1 MSATKPLPPNG
12 PLRHSTEAT
21 HGSRDNGTDQRQGP
35 EQRTERLRKR
45 RLLLVGSAAPVIL
58 VLGIAAKL
66 LSLGVLGSQ
75 AATAFDA
82 RDARAAAGA
91 AGWLQPLN
99 VPEPHKAPFAAGD
112 AEVLGGN
119 FDAARQRFAEALDL
133 VPGAAAGSADACV
146 IRVNLVLATE
156 RLGDDKLRRKDPAS
170 AAALFSD
177 ALAVVEAAPEGCF
190 TGPSD
195 TRDGSVGER
204 LDEANG
210 RLAGKLEAA
219 GKDGDAAQQPAED
232 AGPAEE
238 EADSPQQSQLEQ
250 LEESARQSQRERNTG
265 REREDYLNDTG
276 YNQGPDR
283 PW

>member
-1 MSATKPLPPNG
+1 MTATKPLPPRG
-12 PLRHSTEAT
+12 PQGHTAETA
-21 HGSRDNGTDQRQGP
+21 HGSRANGKDQHQGP
-35 EQRTERLRKR
+35 QQSLRRLRKR
-45 RLLLVGSAAPVIL
+45 RLLLVGSAVPVIL

-66 LSLGVLGSQ
+66 LSLGVFGGQ
-75 AATAFDA
+75 AAAAFDA
-82 RDARAAAGA
+82 KDARAARAAAG
-91 AGWLQPLN
+91 WLLPLN
-99 VPEPHKAPFAAGD
+99 IPEPHKAPFAAGD
-112 AEVLGGN
+112 AEVLGAN

-156 RLGDDKLRRKDPAS
+156 RLGDDKLRAEDPAS

-177 ALAVVEAAPEGCF
+177 ALDVVKAAPDGCF
-190 TGPSD
+190 ASPSGTG
-195 TRDGSVGER
+195 DGSAGER
-204 LDEANG
+204 LDEAGG

-219 GKDGDAAQQPAED
+219 GKDGDAAQQPTED
-232 AGPAEE
+232 PGPLEK